1 MATIVIIRVGRTWD
15 LEQDVLIVWPQYET
29 LWKYCAGEVSKPT
42 STCAAAAGLETG
54 TELQRILRGFYP
66 GLADDDSVTVIHFH
80 VLQLGD
86 FMHLSCQISI

>member
-1 MATIVIIRVGRTWD
+1 MLV
-15 LEQDVLIVWPQYET
+15 
-29 LWKYCAGEVSKPT
+29 KFSKPT

-86 FMHLSCQISI
+86 FMSFELSDLYIKTCSHV

>member
-1 MATIVIIRVGRTWD
+1 MLV
-15 LEQDVLIVWPQYET
+15 
-29 LWKYCAGEVSKPT
+29 KFSKPT

-86 FMHLSCQISI
+86 FMSFELSDL